1 MKRDPY
7 EFYFSHS
14 GIHLLPLAQDQVMQH
29 GSLVHYPNEM
39 PTGWRF

>member
-14 GIHLLPLAQDQVMQH
+14 SIHLLPLAQDQVKDRCR
-29 GSLVHYPNEM
+29 VAN
-39 PTGWRF
+39 

>member
-14 GIHLLPLAQDQVMQH
+14 DIHLLPLAQDQVKDRHSMAA
-29 GSLVHYPNEM
+29 
-39 PTGWRF
+39 